1 MTDPV
6 STAEKGLS
14 EMKWKFVH
22 VWFNKRRL
30 ETDLIL
36 CSCAEDLSAKEVI
49 EKEDQEERSL
59 QELTA
64 GKGFIAFV
72 AQEYMK

>member
-1 MTDPV
+1 
-6 STAEKGLS
+6 
-14 EMKWKFVH
+14 MKWNFVH
-22 VWFNKRRL
+22 VWFNKRRS
-30 ETDLIL
+30 ETDLFFAVLLKI
-36 CSCAEDLSAKEVI
+36 SAKEVI

>member
-1 MTDPV
+1 MYGYLT
-6 STAEKGLS
+6 
-14 EMKWKFVH
+14 
-22 VWFNKRRL
+22 KRGL

-36 CSCAEDLSAKEVI
+36 CSFAEDLSAKEVI

-64 GKGFIAFV
+64 GQRFSSFCSPRTYEVDSSQVTIF
-72 AQEYMK
+72 QQLP

>member
-1 MTDPV
+1 MC
-6 STAEKGLS
+6 GLTK
-14 EMKWKFVH
+14 EDQK
-22 VWFNKRRL
+22 
-30 ETDLIL
+30 LIYSL
-36 CSCAEDLSAKEVI
+36 QFCWRSHAAKEVI

>member
-1 MTDPV
+1 
-6 STAEKGLS
+6 
-14 EMKWKFVH
+14 MKQKFVH
-22 VWFNKRRL
+22 EWLFNKRGL

-36 CSCAEDLSAKEVI
+36 CSFAEDLSAKEVI

-64 GKGFIAFV
+64 G
-72 AQEYMK
+72 